1 MSSRLATP
9 VSRISAGLQPGS
21 LTKKLFDDRAQTW
34 LSISRI
40 HDKESSRAQLLNAI
54 LTSGEEVPYEVV
66 WKQSRISEILQ
77 SENFTLTYGSAT
89 VLAATS
95 TFIAV
100 GTSSGIVVGFN
111 YHQELSFVTA
121 LATNSSPAVSSVDD
135 ASPITCLA
143 FSSSS
148 LSVAAGYQNGTIRIW
163 EIPIAANE
171 IDPLQPIE
179 PIFLITPV
187 SLEDRFT
194 MNRLGHLSLPIISIL
209 FVTTL
214 NTQLVASDVSGLVF
228 YHHLFKRLMKRGVT
242 SIKLFGRNDANIISE
257 SGKFFIHGCEQLP
270 LGSEYLITDDLA
282 VFAVITSSMLAIVS
296 ILSLNNSSD
305 LKVKTHYTVGRAA
318 ELVTRSALNG
328 STGMSNGTHEN
339 STGATNTGTTSP
351 TPVRESSVRLSSL
364 NWVPGRRLANGS
376 WEGAKLIYTYN
387 RTLTILQL
395 DTTNL
400 EEVALALTNVKDK
413 DKLIPSL
420 QFERVCRW
428 KYSDDI
434 AAVRWLS
441 SDVFMLFAPSKIS
454 VCHYDTARG
463 KVTEVC
469 GLPPSFDVQPLAL
482 VHSSRDQNFEASTI
496 NSSIVMVKRTIMAL
510 SSLGIFFGSLPSWA
524 DTLVGLLSK
533 HAYRSALSVALR
545 YFLTSDPSEISV
557 AGLPSDQKARK
568 SLVRPYMVRIL
579 KEVGL
584 VFERGRLDSLS
595 DTKVESEKDLALTIL
610 VLCIQTIA
618 QLQYQREGDDDY
630 SSILDTFY
638 TSFHD
643 DASFFDT
650 VIPYCL
656 NGMILYLPPL
666 ILKSLVEYAVSTSK
680 GDTLTEVICSLNIQ
694 SLDID
699 LTLRLCHQH
708 GLRDCTIYIWSF
720 VLQNYVHPLTEF
732 ISEIKNG
739 ETEHLDK
746 AFAYMSFIFTG
757 RQYPTDR
764 PIDYAVVNDAQ
775 DSIARFLFSINNLPE
790 MPIDD
795 DTVFPYLHTF
805 LTFDSFQMLS
815 CINEFFES
823 PYLNEDSMNYLT
835 RQYIVDCILDVY
847 HSSSSTFSELD
858 WTNLAV
864 FVARNYAK
872 YSQFIRLSE
881 SVLEKVVDDL
891 CSFYDGSLTYDCELA
906 LQSLLP
912 HYEPPNEG
920 ILLSKLKGAKFH
932 HVLIGL
938 YRVKGEYAHSLNAWC
953 ESWDNSQED
962 MGQGSLAANLETAY
976 LNCTTT
982 SARMDLKEVIKKHFS
997 EFVEI
1002 DNVEFVRLNSKF
1014 EPSLHDECMQLS
1026 DGLAYSYL
1034 RELFTN
1040 NWVTQNISE
1049 IGEMMTKYTSLLCKR
1064 DPDHVLV
1071 WVKQNAKMLLKKSEV
1086 SNLKDILKQ
1095 HNQVM
1100 ALVVLLQNEED
1111 YNGAVEE
1118 LLSAFETDI
1127 ESVRHHKTTTES
1139 TEDRKEKLQL
1149 LAAICG
1155 KKEDLWLLVIERFI
1169 SLSKDVA
1176 DDDDTAS
1183 RVLRECI
1190 LHCFKEVSDGSV
1202 TRSDDSLI
1210 MKVLHRM
1217 IGTDSTVMSQF
1228 RSILGDVF
1236 ISYSYEGT
1244 MSEIVLRIVNQDIQ
1258 KLILT
1263 IRLKN
1268 LVGWSI
1274 NSRLC
1279 TSCWKVLCGSGVEQ
1293 GNYDANRVREYEKLW
1308 GGQDVNS
1315 SFQSY
1320 TIVLFNCQHS
1330 YHLDCLEK
1338 LGWHRDE
1345 PCVICKP

>member
-1 MSSRLATP
+1 MLSRSETP
-9 VSRISAGLQPGS
+9 VSRISVDSQQGS
-21 LTKKLFDDRAQTW
+21 IIKKHFDDRAQTW
-34 LSISRI
+34 LSISKVL
-40 HDKESSRAQLLNAI
+40 DKESSRSQLSNAI

-66 WKQSRISEILQ
+66 WKQSKVSEALH
-77 SENFTLTYGSAT
+77 SDEFKSNYGSAT

-111 YHQELSFVTA
+111 YHQEISFVTD
-121 LATNSSPAVSSVDD
+121 LATNSSTTNSNVPDV
-135 ASPITCLA
+135 SPITCLA

-148 LSVAAGYQNGTIRIW
+148 SSVAAGYQNGSIRIW
-163 EIPIAANE
+163 EIPIAASE
-171 IDPLQPIE
+171 IDPSHPIE
-179 PIFLITPV
+179 LIHIINPV

-194 MNRLGHLSLPIISIL
+194 MNRSGHLSLPITSIS
-209 FVTTL
+209 FVSTS

-257 SGKFFIHGCEQLP
+257 SGKFVIYGCEQLP
-270 LGSEYLITDDLA
+270 LGSEYSITDDLA

-305 LKVKTHYTVGRAA
+305 LKVKTHYTVGRATEVVRA
-318 ELVTRSALNG
+318 VNG
-328 STGMSNGTHEN
+328 SNSNGNHEN
-339 STGATNTGTTSP
+339 GTDSNSGITSP
-351 TPVRESSVRLSSL
+351 TPVRESSVRSSSL
-364 NWVPGRRLANGS
+364 NWVPGRKVANGS

-400 EEVALALTNVKDK
+400 KEMASALANVKDK

-434 AAVRWLS
+434 SAVRWLS
-441 SDVFMLFAPSKIS
+441 SDVFMLFAPSKFS
-454 VCHYDTARG
+454 VCHYDTVRG
-463 KVTEVC
+463 KVTEFC
-469 GLPPSFDVQPLAL
+469 GSPPPFDVQPLEL
-482 VHSSRDQNFEASTI
+482 VHSSRDQEFTASTI
-496 NSSIVMVKRTIMAL
+496 DSSIVMVKRTIMAH
-510 SSLGIFFGSLPSWA
+510 SSSGIFFGSLPSWA

-533 HAYRSALSVALR
+533 HAYRSALSVALK
-545 YFLTSDPSEISV
+545 YFSTSDPSEISV

-584 VFERGRLDSLS
+584 IFERGHLNSLS
-595 DTKVESEKDLALTIL
+595 ETKDESEQDLALTIL

-618 QLQYQREGDDDY
+618 QLQYQSEGEDDY

-638 TSFHD
+638 TSFND
-643 DASFFDT
+643 DALFFET
-650 VIPYCL
+650 IIPYCL
-656 NGMILYLPPL
+656 NGMISYLPPL
-666 ILKSLVEYAVSTSK
+666 ILKRLVEYAVSMNK

-699 LTLRLCHQH
+699 LTLRLCNQH
-708 GLRDCTIYIWSF
+708 GLRDCTIYIWSY
-720 VLQNYVHPLTEF
+720 VLQNYVYPLIEF
-732 ISEIKNG
+732 INEIING

-764 PIDYAVVNDAQ
+764 PIDYAVVSGAQ
-775 DSIARFLFSINNLPE
+775 DNIARFLFSINQLPE
-790 MPIDD
+790 MPVDD

-823 PYLNEDSMNYLT
+823 SYLNEDSTTHLT
-835 RQYIVDCILDVY
+835 RQYIVDCLLDVY
-847 HSSSSTFSELD
+847 HSSSSTFSKLD
-858 WTNLAV
+858 WTNLAI

-891 CSFYDGSLTYDCELA
+891 CSFSNDSSSYDCELA

-912 HYEPPNEG
+912 HYEPPNEA
-920 ILLSKLKGAKFH
+920 ILLSKLKSAKFH
-932 HVLIGL
+932 NVLIGL
-938 YRVKGEYAHSLNAWC
+938 YRVKGEYAHALNAWC
-953 ESWDNSQED
+953 ESWDHSQED

-982 SARMDLKEVIKKHFS
+982 SARMDLKEVIRKHFS
-997 EFVEI
+997 QFIEI

-1014 EPSLHDECMQLS
+1014 EPSLHDECMKMG

-1034 RELFTN
+1034 RELFAN
-1040 NWVTQNISE
+1040 NWETQDIPD
-1049 IGEMMTKYTSLLCKR
+1049 IGKMMTRYTTLLCDR

-1071 WVKQNAKMLLKKSEV
+1071 WVKQNGKLLLKKGEV
-1086 SNLKDILKQ
+1086 SKVKGILKQ
-1095 HNQVM
+1095 RNQVM
-1100 ALVVLLQNEED
+1100 ALVVLLQNKED
-1111 YNGAVEE
+1111 YNSAVDE

-1127 ESVRHHKTTTES
+1127 ESLRHHKSTTES

-1155 KKEDLWLLVIERFI
+1155 EKEDLWLSVIERFI
-1169 SLSKDVA
+1169 SLSKDMA
-1176 DDDDTAS
+1176 DESDTAS

-1190 LHCFKEVSDGSV
+1190 LYCFKEVSDGSV

-1217 IGTDSTVMSQF
+1217 IGTESTVMSQF

-1244 MSEIVLRIVNQDIQ
+1244 MSEIVLRIVNQDI
-1258 KLILT
+1258 KKSILT
-1263 IRLKN
+1263 IRSNN
-1268 LVGWSI
+1268 LMGWSI
-1274 NSRLC
+1274 NSRNC
-1279 TSCWKVLCGSGVEQ
+1279 TSCGKVLCGGVEQ

-1308 GGQDVNS
+1308 GGQEVNS
-1315 SFQSY
+1315 SFY
-1320 TIVLFNCQHS
+1320 GFTIVLFNCQHS
-1330 YHLDCLEK
+1330 YHLRCLEK
-1338 LGWHRDE
+1338 LGWHRNE

>member
-1 MSSRLATP
+1 MLSRLATP
-9 VSRISAGLQPGS
+9 VSRISVDLQQGS
-21 LTKKLFDDRAQTW
+21 ITKKHFDDRAQTW
-34 LSISRI
+34 LSISKVL
-40 HDKESSRAQLLNAI
+40 DKESSRSQLLNAI
-54 LTSGEEVPYEVV
+54 LTSGEDVPYEVV
-66 WKQSRISEILQ
+66 WKQSKISNILH
-77 SENFTLTYGSAT
+77 SDEFKSNYGSAT

-111 YHQELSFVTA
+111 YHQEISFVTD
-121 LATNSSPAVSSVDD
+121 LATNSSTTNSNVPEV
-135 ASPITCLA
+135 SPITCLA

-148 LSVAAGYQNGTIRIW
+148 LSVAAGYQDGTIRIW
-163 EIPIAANE
+163 EIPIAASE
-171 IDPLQPIE
+171 LDPLHPIE
-179 PIFLITPV
+179 QIYIINPV

-194 MNRLGHLSLPIISIL
+194 MNRLGHLSLPITSLL
-209 FVTTL
+209 FVSTL

-257 SGKFFIHGCEQLP
+257 SGKFVIYGCEQLP

-305 LKVKTHYTVGRAA
+305 LKVKTHYTVGRATEVVKA
-318 ELVTRSALNG
+318 VNG
-328 STGMSNGTHEN
+328 SMSNGTHEN
-339 STGATNTGTTSP
+339 STGTNSGITSP

-364 NWVPGRRLANGS
+364 NWVPGSKRANGS

-400 EEVALALTNVKDK
+400 EEMALALANVKDK
-413 DKLIPSL
+413 DQLIPSL

-434 AAVRWLS
+434 SAVRWLS

-454 VCHYDTARG
+454 VCHYDTVRG
-463 KVTEVC
+463 KVTEFC
-469 GLPPSFDVQPLAL
+469 RLPPPFDVQPLAL
-482 VHSSRDQNFEASTI
+482 VHSSRDQDFTASTI

-533 HAYRSALSVALR
+533 HAYRSALSVALK

-584 VFERGRLDSLS
+584 ILERGHLDSLS
-595 DTKVESEKDLALTIL
+595 ETKVESDQDLALTIL

-618 QLQYQREGDDDY
+618 QLQYQGEGEDDY

-638 TSFHD
+638 TSFND
-643 DASFFDT
+643 DALFFDT
-650 VIPYCL
+650 IIPYCL

-666 ILKSLVEYAVSTSK
+666 ILKRLVEYAVSMNK

-699 LTLRLCHQH
+699 LTLRLCNQH
-708 GLRDCTIYIWSF
+708 GLRDCTIYIWSY
-720 VLQNYVHPLTEF
+720 VLRNYVHPLIEF
-732 ISEIKNG
+732 INEMKNG

-775 DSIARFLFSINNLPE
+775 DNIARFLFSINQLHE

-795 DTVFPYLHTF
+795 DTVFPYLHAF

-823 PYLNEDSMNYLT
+823 SYLNEDSTNHLT
-835 RQYIVDCILDVY
+835 RQYIVDCLLDVY
-847 HSSSSTFSELD
+847 HSSSFSELD
-858 WTNLAV
+858 WTNLAI

-891 CSFYDGSLTYDCELA
+891 CSFSNDSLSYDCELA

-912 HYEPPNEG
+912 HYEPPNEA
-920 ILLSKLKGAKFH
+920 ILLSKLKSAKFH
-932 HVLIGL
+932 NVLIGL
-938 YRVKGEYAHSLNAWC
+938 YRVKGEYAHALNAWC
-953 ESWDNSQED
+953 ESWDHSQED

-982 SARMDLKEVIKKHFS
+982 SARMDLKEVIRKHFS
-997 EFVEI
+997 QFIEI

-1014 EPSLHDECMQLS
+1014 EPSLHDECMKMG
-1026 DGLAYSYL
+1026 DELAYSYL
-1034 RELFTN
+1034 RELFAN
-1040 NWVTQNISE
+1040 NWETQDVPD
-1049 IGEMMTKYTSLLCKR
+1049 IGEMMTRYTSLLCDR

-1071 WVKQNAKMLLKKSEV
+1071 WVKQNANLLLKKGEISK
-1086 SNLKDILKQ
+1086 LKGILKL

-1127 ESVRHHKTTTES
+1127 ESVRHHKSTTES
-1139 TEDRKEKLQL
+1139 TQDRKEKLQL

-1155 KKEDLWLLVIERFI
+1155 EKEDLWLLVIERLI
-1169 SLSKDVA
+1169 SLSKDMA
-1176 DDDDTAS
+1176 DETDTAS

-1190 LHCFKEVSDGSV
+1190 LYCFKEVSDGSV

-1217 IGTDSTVMSQF
+1217 IGTESTVMSQF

-1244 MSEIVLRIVNQDIQ
+1244 MSEIVLRIVNQDIK
-1258 KLILT
+1258 KLVLT
-1263 IRLKN
+1263 IRLNN
-1268 LVGWSI
+1268 LMGWSI
-1274 NSRLC
+1274 NSRNC
-1279 TSCWKVLCGSGVEQ
+1279 TSCGKVLCGSGVEQ
-1293 GNYDANRVREYEKLW
+1293 GNYDASRVREYEKLW
-1308 GGQDVNS
+1308 GGEEVNS
-1315 SFQSY
+1315 SFY
-1320 TIVLFNCQHS
+1320 GFTIVLFNCQHS
-1330 YHLDCLEK
+1330 YHLRCLEK

>member
-1 MSSRLATP
+1 MSTRLGTP
-9 VSRISAGLQPGS
+9 VSRISADLQPGS
-21 LTKKLFDDRAQTW
+21 LIKKRFDDRAQTW
-34 LSISRI
+34 LSISKS
-40 HDKESSRAQLLNAI
+40 HDKESSRLELVNAI
-54 LTSGEEVPYEVV
+54 SASSEEVPYGVM
-66 WKQSRISEILQ
+66 WKQSRVSEILK
-77 SENFTLTYGSAT
+77 SASFTSIHGSAT

-100 GTSSGIVVGFN
+100 GTSSGKVVGFN
-111 YHQELSFVTA
+111 YHQEISFVTTPA
-121 LATNSSPAVSSVDD
+121 GNSAPSVSNMDLD
-135 ASPITCLA
+135 SPISCLA

-148 LSVAAGYQNGTIRIW
+148 LSVAAGYQDGTIRIW
-163 EIPIAANE
+163 EIPMATSE

-179 PIFLITPV
+179 PVYVIHPV

-194 MNRLGHLSLPIISIL
+194 MNSPGHLSLPITSIL
-209 FVTTL
+209 FVSTL

-242 SIKLFGRNDANIISE
+242 SIKLFGRNDANIVSD
-257 SGKFFIHGCEQLP
+257 SGKFIIYGCEQLP

-296 ILSLNNSSD
+296 ILSLNNSTD
-305 LKVKTHYTVGRAA
+305 LRVKTHYTVGRAA
-318 ELVTRSALNG
+318 ELGTRSAQNG
-328 STGMSNGTHEN
+328 NGHHEN
-339 STGATNTGTTSP
+339 GGLAKSGITSP
-351 TPVRESSVRLSSL
+351 TPVGESSVRVSSL
-364 NWVPGRRLANGS
+364 NWVPGHRLADGS

-400 EEVALALTNVKDK
+400 AEMALALANVKDK

-434 AAVRWLS
+434 AAVRWLA
-441 SDVFMLFAPSKIS
+441 SDIFMLFAASKVS
-454 VCHYDTARG
+454 VCHYNTVRG
-463 KVTEVC
+463 KVTEFC
-469 GLPPSFDVQPLAL
+469 GLKPPFDVQPVAH
-482 VHSSRDQNFEASTI
+482 VHSSRDQSFKASTI
-496 NSSIVMVKRTIMAL
+496 NSSVVMVKRTIMAL
-510 SSLGIFFGSLPSWA
+510 TNLGILFGSLPSWA

-545 YFLTSDPSEISV
+545 YFLTIDPSEISV
-557 AGLPSDQKARK
+557 AGLPSDEKARK

-584 VFERGRLDSLS
+584 VFERGPLNSLS
-595 DTKVESEKDLALTIL
+595 EAEVESEQDLALTML

-618 QLQYQREGDDDY
+618 QLQNHSEGEDDY

-638 TSFHD
+638 TSFND
-643 DASFFDT
+643 DALFFDT

-666 ILKSLVEYAVSTSK
+666 ILKSLVEYAVLVNK

-699 LTLRLCHQH
+699 LTLRLCNQH
-708 GLRDCTIYIWSF
+708 GLRDCTIYIWSY
-720 VLQNYVHPLTEF
+720 VLRNYVYPLTEF
-732 ISEIKNG
+732 INEIKNG
-739 ETEHLDK
+739 QTEHSDK

-764 PIDYAVVNDAQ
+764 PIDYAAVTGAQ
-775 DSIARFLFSINNLPE
+775 DSIARFLFSINHIPE
-790 MPIDD
+790 IPIDG

-823 PYLNEDSMNYLT
+823 SYLNEDSMNHLT
-835 RQYIVDCILDVY
+835 RQYIVDCLLDLY

-858 WTNLAV
+858 WTNLAI

-891 CSFYDGSLTYDCELA
+891 CSFSSGPLSYDCELA

-912 HYEPPNEG
+912 HYEPPNEA
-920 ILLSKLKGAKFH
+920 ILLSKLRSAQFH
-932 HVLIGL
+932 NVLIGL
-938 YRVKGEYAHSLNAWC
+938 YRVKGEYAHALNAWC
-953 ESWDNSQED
+953 ESWDRSQED

-976 LNCTTT
+976 LHCTTT
-982 SARMDLKEVIKKHFS
+982 SARMDLKEVIRKHFS
-997 EFVEI
+997 EFIEI
-1002 DNVEFVRLNSKF
+1002 DNAEFVRLNSKF
-1014 EPSLHDECMQLS
+1014 EPSLHDECMKVS

-1034 RELFTN
+1034 RELFAS
-1040 NWVTQNISE
+1040 NWDTQDIPD
-1049 IGEMMTKYTSLLCKR
+1049 IGEMMTKYTSLLCDR
-1064 DPDHVLV
+1064 DPHHVLV
-1071 WVKQNAKMLLKKSEV
+1071 WVKQNALVLLKKGEV
-1086 SNLKDILKQ
+1086 SKMKDILRLHK
-1095 HNQVM
+1095 QVM
-1100 ALVVLLQNEED
+1100 SLVVLLQNEED

-1118 LLSAFETDI
+1118 LLLAFEADI
-1127 ESVRHHKTTTES
+1127 ECVRHHKSTTKS
-1139 TEDRKEKLQL
+1139 AEDRKEKLEL

-1155 KKEDLWLLVIERFI
+1155 KKEDLWLKVIERFI
-1169 SLSKDVA
+1169 SLSRDVA
-1176 DDDDTAS
+1176 EDSVS
-1183 RVLRECI
+1183 RVLRECT
-1190 LHCFKEVSDGSV
+1190 LYCFKEVSDGSV

-1263 IRLKN
+1263 IHLN
-1268 LVGWSI
+1268 NVVGWSI

-1279 TSCWKVLCGSGVEQ
+1279 TSCGKVLCGSGVEQ

-1315 SFQSY
+1315 SFYSY
-1320 TIVLFNCQHS
+1320 TIILFNCCHS
-1330 YHLDCLEK
+1330 YHLHCLER